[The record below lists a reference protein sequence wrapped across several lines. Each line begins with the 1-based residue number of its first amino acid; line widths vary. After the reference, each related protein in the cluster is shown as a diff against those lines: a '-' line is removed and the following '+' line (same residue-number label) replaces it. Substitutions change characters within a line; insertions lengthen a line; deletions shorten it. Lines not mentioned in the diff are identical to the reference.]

1 MIPVLSADSAAEAAV
16 MIVIAVC
23 VIIGKAIAR
32 TVKKYSNK

>member
-1 MIPVLSADSAAEAAV
+1 MIPVLSSNSAAGAAV
-16 MIVIAVC
+16 MIVIAIC

>member
-1 MIPVLSADSAAEAAV
+1 MIPVLSADSAAGAAV

-23 VIIGKAIAR
+23 VIIGKAVAR